1 MEKELQI
8 KDKIK
13 ERYGKIA
20 LFGNADS
27 CCMPSSSSSSECCNS
42 EKEVEDTDSNIFS
55 SAKSIGYNPTE
66 LESIPQSSIL
76 GVGCGNPTKFAYL
89 KDGDTVVDLGS
100 GAGIDVFLAANNIKN
115 SGKVIGIDMTDKM
128 IEKAKNNAEKFG
140 YKNVEFREGD
150 IEKRIPVEDNS
161 VDVVISNCV
170 INLTTNKVD
179 TFQEIYRILKPD
191 GIGRMVISDFVTNR
205 EIVNANSIN
214 AENWCSCIDGAL
226 TKERYIESIRKAGFT
241 EVEVLDEKPYMEM
254 EAGDDRKI
262 TRLAIKAIKK

>member
-1 MEKELQI
+1 
-8 KDKIK
+8 
-13 ERYGKIA
+13 
-20 LFGNADS
+20 
-27 CCMPSSSSSSECCNS
+27 
-42 EKEVEDTDSNIFS
+42 
-55 SAKSIGYNPTE
+55 
-66 LESIPQSSIL
+66 
-76 GVGCGNPTKFAYL
+76 
-89 KDGDTVVDLGS
+89 
-100 GAGIDVFLAANNIKN
+100 
-115 SGKVIGIDMTDKM
+115 MTDKM